1 MNYLPRGDRASELRA
16 SEQLDYKSIM
26 IYSSYMGRA
35 PNTQRWPL
43 LTAQGECIWN
53 GGNENPELAGPSPT
67 DIERVKKLY
76 LKGSGAPRQAHGGRS
91 EKRVSKRWHTIP
103 FESEAGPGHARA
115 WPAWVCD
122 STTYIFYCFEDQAS
136 HDALN
141 DLFLSGLAKW
151 AQAFRRS
158 SVVFAAD
165 TACGAYYLVPCLCST
180 PGVKETTLHI
190 IQGKR
195 GEMWPFS
202 TLGYTKPSIDKV
214 YPTLPRHFIQW
225 PTNAGVFNA
234 RGPLFMAQQIGE
246 APR

>member
-1 MNYLPRGDRASELRA
+1 MGELVWSALRGGDL
-16 SEQLDYKSIM
+16 
-26 IYSSYMGRA
+26 G
-35 PNTQRWPL
+35 
-43 LTAQGECIWN
+43 
-53 GGNENPELAGPSPT
+53 
-67 DIERVKKLY
+67 
-76 LKGSGAPRQAHGGRS
+76 GGR
-91 EKRVSKRWHTIP
+91 IP
-103 FESEAGPGHARA
+103 AL
-115 WPAWVCD
+115 VCD

-165 TACGAYYLVPCLCST
+165 TACGADYLVPCLCST
-180 PGVKETTLHI
+180 PGVQETTLHI

-246 APR
+246 APRRQALERAADGISTTR